1 MAGRAKRDAYVNL
14 NPDIGMMQ
22 LTPTPAR
29 GDMGG
34 FVRRTLIPLLVALAY
49 ASFLTSLP
57 IDAFKD
63 RVVYFAYTTTS
74 DVIFYRYL
82 VYDIKAIF
90 ANEPIWLY
98 INVILIKFLT
108 PDQILQTIIFFSSF
122 ITSFILMRMENKNLF
137 WIMIFLLVP
146 AIIKNYIVHLR
157 QGLAIA
163 IFIAGY
169 YSQSRTLKPILLG
182 ITPFIHSS
190 FFFILMMAGIN
201 YATGVMKFPL
211 WMRITFITICY
222 VATASLLE
230 VVASGVGARQILEY
244 QGAEVDVSGVGF
256 VFWTC
261 VFLLFL
267 SSGVTFLRQHTLPT
281 SLLAFYLGT
290 YFIVPFAARI
300 LESGLFLILICGLAM
315 QGWRKAAF
323 LSMLILFI
331 LLTYYFQSNEPLLG
345 WAA

>member
-1 MAGRAKRDAYVNL
+1 MNRTPEFGMTQF
-14 NPDIGMMQ
+14 NPV
-22 LTPTPAR
+22 PAR
-29 GDMGG
+29 DDTGS
-34 FVRRTLIPLLVALAY
+34 FVRRTLIPLLAALAY

-63 RVVYFAYTTTS
+63 RVIYFAYTTTS

-90 ANEPIWLY
+90 ANEPVWLY
-98 INVILIKFLT
+98 VNVVLIKFLT
-108 PDQILQTIIFFSSF
+108 PDQILQTIIFSSSF
-122 ITSFILMRMENKNLF
+122 VTSFILMRNENKNLF
-137 WIMIFLLVP
+137 WIMVFLLVP

-163 IFIAGY
+163 VFIAGY
-169 YSQSRTLKPILLG
+169 YSQSRTIKPILFG

-201 YATGVMKFPL
+201 YATGIMKFPL

-222 VATASLLE
+222 IATASLLE

-244 QGAEVDVSGVGF
+244 QGAAVEVSGVGF
-256 VFWTC
+256 AFWTC

-267 SSGVTFLRQHTLPT
+267 SSGVTFLRQHTLPA

-300 LESGLFLILICGLAM
+300 LESGLFLILVCGLAM
-315 QGWRKAAF
+315 EGWRKAAF
-323 LSMLILFI
+323 LGMLILFI
-331 LLTYYFQSNEPLLG
+331 LLTYYSQINEPWFG